1 MVAKMFIVQLTYK
14 EPISE
19 VDKYLQAHREFL
31 DYYYKRGL
39 LLVSGPMKPRTGG
52 VIIALTKDKAYLE
65 SILKQ
70 DPYFLAEI
78 ADYQL
83 IEFTPVMHCDELK
96 DIIQK
101 TEGKLC

>member
-1 MVAKMFIVQLTYK
+1 MFIIQLTYK
-14 EPISE
+14 VPFKE

-31 DYYYKRGL
+31 DYYYKQGL

-52 VIIALTKDKAYLE
+52 IIIALTKDKTYLE
-65 SILKQ
+65 SVLQK
-70 DPYFLAEI
+70 DPYCLAEI

-83 IEFTPVMHCDELK
+83 IEFTPIKHRDELK
-96 DIIQK
+96 DIILN